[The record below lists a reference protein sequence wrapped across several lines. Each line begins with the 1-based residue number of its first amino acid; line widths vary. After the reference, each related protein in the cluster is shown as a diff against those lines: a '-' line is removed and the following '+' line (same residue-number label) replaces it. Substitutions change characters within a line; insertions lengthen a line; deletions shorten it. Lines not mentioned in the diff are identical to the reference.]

1 MTAGFNGLAPC
12 VHCGFCLQTCPTYL
26 ETGDEA
32 EGPRGRILLMQ
43 GLARGEIAPT
53 EMSATQHLDTCL
65 GCRACEPVCPSGVA
79 FGPALEEA
87 RFLIAQRTGVSVLTR
102 FLLTLLTD
110 PLWSRATLLGAQ
122 LLRPVARFL
131 AGTRRVGFALGM
143 LAATRVWARAVR
155 PYRAYP
161 DGVRHHRG
169 TVAGAHAV
177 RRAHAVRPY
186 TLFLGCVQ
194 RGLFGH
200 VHAAT
205 RRTLHANDVTCVD
218 VRGQG
223 CCGALHAHAGLR
235 EDAIRLA
242 MANVRAF
249 AAEPDATIVVNAA
262 GCGAM
267 LRSYG
272 ELLHD
277 TPMRDEAHAFAARVR
292 DVSEVLTVTGPRVGA
307 PLDLRVAYDPPCH
320 LVHAQRVID
329 PPLTVLEAIPELQL
343 VMHEDQELCC
353 GSAGLY
359 STLQPDTSRAVLKR
373 KLRALAD
380 VQPDVV
386 ATGNPGCIM
395 HIGAG
400 LRAART
406 PIPVVHPV
414 ELLDRSYALAGYY
427 ERDG

>member
-1 MTAGFNGLAPC
+1 MTAGFDGLAPC
-12 VHCGFCLQTCPTYL
+12 VHCGFCLQACPTFL
-26 ETGDEA
+26 ESGDEA

-53 EMSATQHLDTCL
+53 EKSATQHLDTCL

-79 FGPALEEA
+79 YGPALEEA
-87 RFLIAQRTGVSVLTR
+87 RFLIAQRNGVSVLTR
-102 FLLTLLTD
+102 LLLTLLTD
-110 PLWSRATLLGAQ
+110 PLWNRATLVAARS
-122 LLRPVARFL
+122 LRPIARLL
-131 AGTRRVGFALGM
+131 AGTRRVGFAMGM
-143 LAATRVWARAVR
+143 LAATKAGGREGGRAGWTDL
-155 PYRAYP
+155 PAFP
-161 DGVRHHRG
+161 PSHLS
-169 TVAGAHAV
+169 A
-177 RRAHAVRPY
+177 
-186 TLFLGCVQ
+186 LFLGCVQ

-205 RRTLHANDVTCVD
+205 LRTLHANDVTCID
-218 VRGQG
+218 VHGQG

-235 EDAIRLA
+235 EDAIDLA

-249 AAEPDATIVVNAA
+249 AAEPETTIVVNAA

-272 ELLHD
+272 ELLRD
-277 TPMRDEAHAFAARVR
+277 TPMRDEAHAFSARVR
-292 DVSEVLTVTGPRVGA
+292 DVSEVLTVTGPRLGA
-307 PLDLRVAYDPPCH
+307 PLSLRVAYDPPCH

-329 PPLTVLEAIPELQL
+329 PPRTMLEAIPELQL
-343 VMHEDQELCC
+343 VVHEDQELCC

-359 STLQPDTSRAVLKR
+359 SMLQPNMSRAVLER

-414 ELLDRSYALAGYY
+414 ELLDRSYAAAGYY
-427 ERDG
+427 QRDG

>member
-1 MTAGFNGLAPC
+1 MTTGFDGLAPC
-12 VHCGFCLQTCPTYL
+12 VHCGFCLQACPTFL

-53 EMSATQHLDTCL
+53 ERSATRHLDTCL
-65 GCRACEPVCPSGVA
+65 GCRACEPVCPSGVEY
-79 FGPALEEA
+79 GPALEEA
-87 RFLIAQRTGVSVLTR
+87 RFLIAQRGEVPVLTR
-102 FLLTLLTD
+102 LLLTLLTD
-110 PLWSRATLLGAQ
+110 PLWSRATLFAARR
-122 LLRPVARFL
+122 LRPVARFI
-131 AGTRRVGFALGM
+131 AGAGRVGFAMGM
-143 LAATRVWARAVR
+143 LAATKELQAEGRG
-155 PYRAYP
+155 
-161 DGVRHHRG
+161 GV
-169 TVAGAHAV
+169 GAHAV

-186 TLFLGCVQ
+186 VLFLGCVQ
-194 RGLFGH
+194 RGLFAH

-205 RRTLHANDVTCVD
+205 RRTLHANDVTCID
-218 VRGQG
+218 VPGQG

-235 EDAIRLA
+235 EDAVHLA

-249 AAEPDATIVVNAA
+249 AAERDATIVVNAA

-292 DVSEVLTVTGPRVGA
+292 DVSEVLTVTGPRQGA

-320 LVHAQRVID
+320 LAHAQRVMD
-329 PPLTVLEAIPELQL
+329 PPRAVLEAIPELQL
-343 VMHEDQELCC
+343 VEHEDQELCC

-359 STLQPDTSRAVLKR
+359 AMLEPDTSRAVLDR

-414 ELLDRSYALAGYY
+414 ELLDRSYAVAGYY
-427 ERDG
+427 QHDG